1 VAENVI
7 PQLVFV
13 DNPHTLFVGGHTF
26 QEVLGQHEKYIQG
39 TRQVLDTCI
48 LQAEN
53 SLERRLFHRMRER
66 LTSFL
71 FVSAAHRSSVVGNP
85 PEIEFSEAVRN
96 SLESLIM
103 QRLKPAN
110 DLVVSALMELKVYA
124 LPNRHNTKIRVPDFP
139 PFFFQEPKV
148 ELVVTLVDPD
158 QLKDQVDELYQNGTG
173 KKQRD
178 LVSFLYSK
186 CASVPVI
193 EELLK
198 SVCDYHLE
206 EASFRMF
213 LVCHLSVYGLE
224 SGMLDEDTVGEL
236 KEQLYDDFKGAL
248 ESAELLRQ
256 EGVFDSNPP
265 SRPKRG
271 RRQNEIVNQ
280 QNARNRDHHFAIKR
294 GQLVSI
300 TFKI

>member
-1 VAENVI
+1 
-7 PQLVFV
+7 
-13 DNPHTLFVGGHTF
+13 
-26 QEVLGQHEKYIQG
+26 
-39 TRQVLDTCI
+39 
-48 LQAEN
+48 
-53 SLERRLFHRMRER
+53 
-66 LTSFL
+66 
-71 FVSAAHRSSVVGNP
+71 
-85 PEIEFSEAVRN
+85 
-96 SLESLIM
+96 
-103 QRLKPAN
+103 
-110 DLVVSALMELKVYA
+110 LVVSALMELKVYA

-224 SGMLDEDTVGEL
+224 SGMLNEDTVGEL